1 MSAGT
6 AKRIDGND
14 ISDRIMAEAR
24 GELNAMDRDRS
35 PLLTSILVGENPPA
49 RAYMDQQARA
59 AENTGIRYRDL
70 FLPGDMSEEAL
81 LTQIRDLN
89 EDEDVDG
96 ILLQVPT
103 PEQIDTKTVQQ
114 AISWDKDVE
123 GVHPTNMGN
132 LVFGRYR
139 IAPCTALATRR
150 VLDEIDMD
158 VEGKEVTVIGH
169 SEIVGKPIALMLLS
183 YPATTTVCHIATRDL
198 TRHTRDADIVI
209 TAVGEPGFL
218 TGDMLK
224 EGAVIIDIGISAV
237 MEEDEEG
244 NPITDDKGNPQ
255 KTLVGDLDVESA
267 RDKAAWITPVPGGV
281 GPITVAMLMKN
292 TVTCA
297 QMHAENGAGDS
308 FL

>member
-1 MSAGT
+1 MP
-6 AKRIDGND
+6 AKTTKLIDGNE
-14 ISDRIMAEAR
+14 ISERIMEETAR
-24 GELNAMDRDRS
+24 ELDEINQS
-35 PLLTSILVGENPPA
+35 SPPLLTSILVGENPPA
-49 RAYMDQQARA
+49 RAYMRQQERA
-59 AENTGIRYRDL
+59 AEQTGIQYRDL
-70 FLPGDMSEEAL
+70 FLPGDITQEELIAEIRELNDDSE
-81 LTQIRDLN
+81 
-89 EDEDVDG
+89 VDG

-103 PEQIDTKTVQQ
+103 PDQIDTKAVQQ
-114 AISWDKDVE
+114 SISWNKDVE

-158 VEGKEVTVIGH
+158 VAGKEVTVIGH

-198 TRHTRDADIVI
+198 KRHTEQADIVI

-224 EGAVIIDIGISAV
+224 PGVVVIDIGISAV

-244 NPITDDKGNPQ
+244 NPVTDEDGKPM
-255 KTLVGDLDVESA
+255 KTLVGDLDLESA
-267 RDKAAWITPVPGGV
+267 REKADWITPVPGGV

-292 TVTCA
+292 TVRCA
-297 QMHAENGAGDS
+297 QIHAEEAEGKKK
-308 FL
+308 